1 MNCEQEMSELAVY
14 AMAALD
20 PQDADR
26 VAAHAVFCRKCAAE
40 VDNLLAVVAGLRLVP
55 AEELVG
61 EDWNALV
68 PRLREQAV
76 TAALAESQEQPG
88 PVLHHPGSG
97 SARGMRAE
105 EATAVPEPVAVPLRA
120 PAGHRRV
127 GSWALAA
134 AVAGVAVG
142 LGGSLL
148 LVSPQEQPAGTLAR
162 PAGSDVVRSTE
173 ADGVRAAVQPK
184 SLGWGTEVLLELS
197 GVEGGQRCALIAIA
211 RDGSEETAL
220 TWAVPKGG
228 YGLPGS
234 AKERFL
240 AVGGV
245 GTPADEIV
253 RYSVRT
259 TAGTEL
265 VSVPAESGPA

>member
-26 VAAHAVFCRKCAAE
+26 VAAHAAFCRNCAAE
-40 VDNLLAVVAGLRLVP
+40 VDNLLAVVSGLRLVP

-61 EDWNALV
+61 DDWDALV
-68 PRLREQAV
+68 PRLREQTV
-76 TAALAESQEQPG
+76 AAAFADG
-88 PVLHHPGSG
+88 PEREPDPHRPGSG
-97 SARGMRAE
+97 ADGGRRAGVASA
-105 EATAVPEPVAVPLRA
+105 AVPEPVAVPLRTST
-120 PAGHRRV
+120 GRRGK

-148 LVSPQEQPAGTLAR
+148 LASPQEQPAGTLAR
-162 PAGSDVVRSTE
+162 PAGEDVVRST
-173 ADGVRAAVQPK
+173 AAGGVRAAVQPK

-197 GVEGGQRCALIAIA
+197 GVEGGQRCALIAVD
-211 RDGSEETAL
+211 RDGGEETAL
-220 TWAVPKGG
+220 TWSVPKGG

-259 TAGTEL
+259 AEGKEL
-265 VSVPAESGPA
+265 VSVPVDRGPV